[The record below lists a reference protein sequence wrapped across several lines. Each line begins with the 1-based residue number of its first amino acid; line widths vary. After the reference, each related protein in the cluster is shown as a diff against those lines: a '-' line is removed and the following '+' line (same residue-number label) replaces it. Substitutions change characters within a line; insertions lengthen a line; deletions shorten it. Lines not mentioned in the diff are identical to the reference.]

1 MPPET
6 RATDLKR
13 IEDSIAA
20 VSQDHNQKCEL
31 LVDMFKG
38 QTLKLDQTIENQG
51 GQINDMRI

>member
-20 VSQDHNQKCEL
+20 VSQDHTQKYEL
-31 LVDMFKG
+31 LVDMLKG
-38 QTLKLDQTIENQG
+38 QSLKFD
-51 GQINDMRI
+51 